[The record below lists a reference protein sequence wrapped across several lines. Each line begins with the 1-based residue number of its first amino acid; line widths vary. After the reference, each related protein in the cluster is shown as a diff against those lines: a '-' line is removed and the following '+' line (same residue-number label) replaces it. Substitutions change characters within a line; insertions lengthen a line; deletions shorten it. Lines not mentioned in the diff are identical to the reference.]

1 MFFDD
6 SLRQSLIGLV
16 VVLNSISFFLM
27 GWDKLRSREK
37 DAQRIPESLF
47 MTLSVLGGAVGVW
60 IGMFMFR
67 HKTRT
72 WYFYLGVSLIVLQHI
87 ALLLIY
93 QKYN

>member
-47 MTLSVLGGAVGVW
+47 MTLAVLGGAVGVW
-60 IGMFMFR
+60 IGMFTFR

-72 WYFYLGVSLIVLQHI
+72 WYFYLGISLLLLQQI
-87 ALLLIY
+87 TLLLIY
-93 QKYN
+93 QNYN